1 MIENQAEAF
10 LNQESQSGT
19 LQYGIDGQWT
29 AYTEYVTQK
38 GSNSTDEPVVTVKG
52 KQWVYGGLRMGGR
65 SYYALDLTDISSTDN
80 NSVPKLKFR
89 INPSATSSGPLSYMG
104 QSWSKPNITWVNWK
118 GKRKLVMFVG

>member
-1 MIENQAEAF
+1 
-10 LNQESQSGT
+10 
-19 LQYGIDGQWT
+19 
-29 AYTEYVTQK
+29 
-38 GSNSTDEPVVTVKG
+38 
-52 KQWVYGGLRMGGR
+52 MGGR

-118 GKRKLVMFVG
+118 GKRKLVMFVGGGYDMGVRS